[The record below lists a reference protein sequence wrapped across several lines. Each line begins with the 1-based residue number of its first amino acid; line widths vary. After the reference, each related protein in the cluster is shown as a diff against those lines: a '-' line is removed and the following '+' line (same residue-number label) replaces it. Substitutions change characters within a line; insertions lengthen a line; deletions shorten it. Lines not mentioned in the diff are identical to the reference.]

1 MATGVS
7 ARHMRLTCVW
17 HGALV
22 IPQVRE
28 ETGVETEFV
37 SLVCMRHNTRF
48 VFGKSDMYIVA
59 RLRPTS
65 TTIHA
70 DPDEIADARWMP
82 VAEFLRNPVRLGR
95 TRCWCCD
102 VSRRVGCAL
111 QDVYPLNRRVV
122 EVALAQ
128 TTESPR
134 LSLAQ
139 EQLNIQYAGF
149 KARFVLYAPTVIGAG
164 DVDAPGSRSCVHD
177 GGVRRTATSGSA
189 GSRAAAPVAPVSD
202 IDAASDSLAET
213 SSGAS
218 GGGQAPCRRRG
229 VLVPVLSAAAAVGVV
244 ALLLL
249 ARSRGGRASAGPQ
262 LQRHVL
268 AARL

>member
-22 IPQVRE
+22 LPQVRE

-149 KARFVLYAPTVIGAG
+149 KARFVLYAPTVVGAG
-164 DVDAPGSRSCVHD
+164 DVDAPGSRSRVD
-177 GGVRRTATSGSA
+177 GGMRRTATSASA